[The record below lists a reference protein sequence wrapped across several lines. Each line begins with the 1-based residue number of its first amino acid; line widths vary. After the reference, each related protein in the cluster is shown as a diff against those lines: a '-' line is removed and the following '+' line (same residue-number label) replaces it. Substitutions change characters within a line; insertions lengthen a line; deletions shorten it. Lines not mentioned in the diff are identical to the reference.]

1 MNDVSA
7 AGSAPQPPPVALPCG
22 GTVGQRGG
30 PARWSAP
37 TLTRLGVSRTAA
49 GDAMAFDGSGWANSV

>member
-7 AGSAPQPPPVALPCG
+7 AGSAPQPPPVALPC